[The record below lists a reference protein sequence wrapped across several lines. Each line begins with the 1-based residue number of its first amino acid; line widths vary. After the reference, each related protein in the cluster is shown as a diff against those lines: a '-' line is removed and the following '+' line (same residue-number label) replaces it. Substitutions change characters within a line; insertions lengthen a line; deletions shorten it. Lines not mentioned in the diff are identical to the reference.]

1 MINCKKCDFLIK
13 SSMRHSLVKNCCPAC
28 GAAILGETQ
37 TQRMRLFKQRLL
49 TQEFAQSLSDD
60 TIFDITLFMLLEF
73 SPINN
78 TQETATEE
86 AEKELSEEAN
96 NSDASTDSSSNEDEY
111 EKIRDEIREQVLSTA
126 VDAPE
131 EVDEDYKIARLKRLA
146 KESRVK
152 MSGTVVRRL
161 GND

>member
-13 SSMRHSLVKNCCPAC
+13 GSMRHSLVKNCCPAC
-28 GAAILGETQ
+28 GSAILGETQ

-78 TQETATEE
+78 TQEAATEE
-86 AEKELSEEAN
+86 GQEELPQEADGSE
-96 NSDASTDSSSNEDEY
+96 ASADSLSNEDEY

-126 VDAPE
+126 VDAPQ